1 MSTTLTPR
9 ETQVAAR
16 LVTGDTNSEIAAHL
30 EIGLETVKWHVANIL
45 RKVKVRNRTQAAVAL
60 LSNRKLKLA

>member
-30 EIGLETVKWHVANIL
+30 GVSYETAKEHVAHIL
-45 RKVKVRNRTQAAVAL
+45 RKLKVRNRTQAAVAL
-60 LSNRKLKLA
+60 LNRKLKSV